1 MYTKIK
7 KLDIRY
13 VRLLEDICW
22 LKSDISGLVRLKCF
36 DVARV
41 QLRRLK
47 RLAFLKS
54 YVENLGFFPE
64 WFDKVREVY

>member
-1 MYTKIK
+1 MMKFDKRY
-7 KLDIRY
+7 IR
-13 VRLLEDICW
+13 LIEDICW

-41 QLRRLK
+41 QMKRLK

-64 WFDKVREVY
+64 WFKGVREVY